1 MKIMKLQYILAILLL
16 SISLMHIYAGP
27 EHIVH
32 ISGQVIDAKT
42 KEPIVDAT
50 ISLEG
55 TRSQALSDDDG
66 NFLIKNIHSGKY
78 IIQVQALGY
87 AIERQEINLAPYSTK
102 KIVIELNF
110 ENYELAEVAV
120 TASISKLKRDISPIV
135 VSQLTPK
142 TFEATQSLTL
152 SQGLNFSPG
161 VRVETTCQNC
171 GSQEVRINGLEG
183 HYSEIL
189 INSQPVVGAL
199 TKTYGLDQIP
209 LNMVD
214 EINIIRGGNSALYGS
229 HAIGGVI
236 DIITKEPEN
245 NYYEI
250 KYNLS
255 LIEGKSA
262 DNMLLFNTSLV
273 DKSKTSGISVFGNM
287 RSRNPW
293 DANDDGFSEIGKN
306 RASSLGFSSFLKPS
320 KDSKIAAE
328 YRYTSEER
336 RGGDSFNKPPHEA
349 NIAEYSDF
357 KIHSGSVDYSQHLK
371 GNKHRLNIHLSIQ
384 DAYRDSYFGAEQEP
398 NGYGKTTELTLIGNA
413 KYEMN
418 IDNLLFMPAKF
429 VSGYTQSHDML
440 RNEIPGYNYKQN
452 QNINIG
458 TLYFQNEWQNERLSI
473 AIGARLEKHSLV
485 DNLNI
490 MPRVNA
496 RYKIVRDVNLRGGYT
511 VGYRAPEITGG
522 DLDIPI
528 QGGKATLLSFSDNI
542 KPERSRSFSGGLDTK
557 FYNEDFYS
565 YFLIEGFFTRIDN
578 AFIDRFIGEN
588 ETGNTLVQRENANRA
603 TISGINFETSIQP
616 YGWLQIDGGYTI
628 QKGRYKSPE
637 RWSDDETIE
646 PTKNIL
652 RSPEQ
657 YGFISATASPQSPFS
672 IAVSGTYTGSM
683 YVPHLAG
690 YIEND
695 ELKKT
700 PQFFDMTTKIT
711 YSFKLNTYNKAE
723 INCGIQNIFNSRQH
737 DFDKG
742 INRDADYI
750 YGPSLPRTYFIG
762 LKLSSF

>member
-1 MKIMKLQYILAILLL
+1 MKLQYILTILLL
-16 SISLMHIYAGP
+16 SISLLHANAGP
-27 EHIVH
+27 EHIAN

-42 KEPIVDAT
+42 KEPIADAA

-55 TRSQALSDDDG
+55 TYSQALSDDAG

-78 IIQVQALGY
+78 IIQIQALGY
-87 AIERQEINLAPYSTK
+87 SIERQEINLSPYVTK
-102 KIVIELNF
+102 KMIIELNS

-120 TASISKLKRDISPIV
+120 TGYASRLKRDVSPIV
-135 VSQLTPK
+135 VSQITTK

-189 INSQPVVGAL
+189 VNSQPVVGAL

-245 NYYEI
+245 NYYEV

-255 LIEGKSA
+255 LIDGKSA

-273 DKSKTSGISVFGNM
+273 DKNKVSGISVFGNM

-306 RASSLGFSSFLKPS
+306 RSSSLGFNSFIKPN
-320 KDSKIAAE
+320 KRSKITAE

-336 RGGDSFNKPPHEA
+336 RGGDSFDKPPHEA
-349 NIAEYSDF
+349 NIAEYGDF
-357 KIHSGSVDYSQHLK
+357 KIHSGSVDYIQYFK
-371 GNKHRLNIHLSIQ
+371 EQKHRLNIHVSVQ
-384 DAYRDSYFGAEQEP
+384 DANRDSYFGAEQEP
-398 NGYGKTTELTLIGNA
+398 NGYGKTTEFTLIGNA

-429 VSGYTQSHDML
+429 TSGYTQSHDIL

-458 TLYFQNEWQNERLSI
+458 TLYFQNEWQNEKLSI
-473 AIGARLEKHSLV
+473 AIGARLEKHSLI
-485 DNLNI
+485 DNLNV
-490 MPRVNA
+490 MPRINA
-496 RYKIVRDVNLRGGYT
+496 RYKILKDVNLRGGYT
-511 VGYRAPEITGG
+511 IGYRAPEITGG

-528 QGGKATLLSFSDNI
+528 QGGKATLLSFAENI
-542 KPERSRSFSGGLDTK
+542 KPERSQSFSGGFDAK
-557 FYNEDFYS
+557 FYNEHFYS
-565 YFLIEGFFTRIDN
+565 YFLIEGFFTRINN
-578 AFIDRFIGEN
+578 AFIDRVIGES

-616 YGWLQIDGGYTI
+616 SDWLQIDGGYTI
-628 QKGRYKSPE
+628 QKGVYKSPE
-637 RWSDDETIE
+637 RWSDDETVA
-646 PTKNIL
+646 PTKDML
-652 RSPEQ
+652 RSPKQ

-672 IAVSGTYTGSM
+672 FSVSGTYTGSM

-695 ELKKT
+695 ILKKT
-700 PQFFDMTTKIT
+700 SDFFDMTTKIA
-711 YSFKLNTYNKAE
+711 YSFKLNAYNKAE
-723 INCGIQNIFNSRQH
+723 ISCGVQNIFNSRQR

-742 INRDADYI
+742 VNRDADYI

>member
-1 MKIMKLQYILAILLL
+1 MKFKYILTILLIFICGMPL
-16 SISLMHIYAGP
+16 LAGP
-27 EHIVH
+27 EHIVN
-32 ISGQVIDAKT
+32 ISGQVINAET
-42 KEPIVDAT
+42 KEPIADAT
-50 ISLEG
+50 LSIEG
-55 TRSQALSDDDG
+55 TQTQTLSDDNG
-66 NFLIKNIHSGKY
+66 YFLIKNIHSGKY
-78 IIQVQALGY
+78 ILQIQALGY
-87 AIERQEINLAPYSTK
+87 SIDRQEINLAPYSTK
-102 KIVIELNF
+102 KLVIELNP
-110 ENYELAEVAV
+110 ESYELGEVAV
-120 TASISKLKRDISPIV
+120 TGYASRLKRDVSPII

-152 SQGLNFSPG
+152 GQGLNFSPG

-236 DIITKEPEN
+236 DIITKEPED

-255 LIEGKSA
+255 LIDGKSA

-273 DKSKTSGISVFGNM
+273 DKNKTSGISVFGNM

-306 RASSLGFSSFLKPS
+306 RASSLGFNSFIKPTN
-320 KDSKIAAE
+320 KSKILAE

-357 KIHSGSVDYSQHLK
+357 KIHSGSVDYSQFFYN
-371 GNKHRLNIHLSIQ
+371 NKHRLNVHIALQ
-384 DAYRDSYFGAEQEP
+384 DANRDSYFGAGQEP
-398 NGYGKTTELTLIGNA
+398 NGYGKTTEFTFIGNA
-413 KYEMN
+413 KYDMN
-418 IDNLLFMPAKF
+418 IDNLLFMPAKLTT
-429 VSGYTQSHDML
+429 GYTQSHDLL
-440 RNEIPGYNYKQN
+440 RNELAGYNYKQN

-458 TLYFQNEWQNERLSI
+458 TLYFQNEWQNEKLSI
-473 AIGARLEKHSLV
+473 AVGARLEKHSLI
-485 DNLNI
+485 DNLNL
-490 MPRVNA
+490 MPRANI
-496 RYKIVRDVNLRGGYT
+496 RYKVFGNVNLRGGYT
-511 VGYRAPEITGG
+511 VGYRAPEITGA
-522 DLDIPI
+522 DLDIAI
-528 QGGKATLLSFSDNI
+528 QGGKATLLNFAEDI
-542 KPERSRSFSGGLDTK
+542 KPERSRSFSGGFDTK
-557 FYNEDFYS
+557 FYNESFYS
-565 YFLIEGFFTRIDN
+565 YFLVEGFFTRIDD
-578 AFIDRFIGEN
+578 AFIDRIVGEN
-588 ETGNTLVQRENANRA
+588 ETGNTMVQRENANRA

-616 YGWLQIDGGYTI
+616 TEWMQIDGGYTI
-628 QKGRYKSPE
+628 QRGRYKSPE
-637 RWSDDETIE
+637 AWSDDETVE
-646 PTKNIL
+646 ATKEML
-652 RSPEQ
+652 RSPQQ
-657 YGFISATASPQSPFS
+657 YGFISATAKPRSPFTAS
-672 IAVSGTYTGSM
+672 VSGTYTGSM

-695 ELKKT
+695 VLKKT
-700 PQFFDMTTKIT
+700 PRFFDMTVKLA
-711 YSFKLNTYNKAE
+711 YSFKLNAYNKAE
-723 INCGIQNIFNSRQH
+723 ISGGVQNIFNRMQQ